1 MLGAERVIGIDRF
14 PERLRMARE
23 KVGAETLNYEEV
35 DVLETLQEITGGRG
49 PDACIDSAG
58 MEAHAPGIYGAY
70 DRMKQALMLETDRPV
85 ALRQAM
91 MACRNGGVISIAGVY
106 GGFVD
111 KLPIGSV
118 MNRSI
123 TIRTGQTHVQR
134 YLKPLLQ
141 RIENGEID
149 PSFVVT
155 HTMSLDQ
162 APEGFQMFNDK
173 QDECIKIVL
182 KP

>member
-1 MLGAERVIGIDRF
+1 
-14 PERLRMARE
+14 
-23 KVGAETLNYEEV
+23 
-35 DVLETLQEITGGRG
+35 
-49 PDACIDSAG
+49 
-58 MEAHAPGIYGAY
+58 
-70 DRMKQALMLETDRPV
+70 MKQALMLETDRPV